1 MKKFTVGILII
12 FVLTIG
18 IYFIWWKLPLT
29 INRGSDIKIGEQ
41 LIENIESYQKQYGL
55 PNNNDWKTLRK
66 FGFKDEID
74 FLQPEYRRV
83 DKETFE
89 LIYIEGV
96 DGPYLMWN
104 SIERKWKEGYPTFPK
119 TTEKQ
124 QKSDIKQIRLHC

>member
-1 MKKFTVGILII
+1 MKKFTLGILII

-29 INRGSDIKIGEQ
+29 INRSSDIKLGEKIIKN
-41 LIENIESYQKQYGL
+41 IENYKTTNEL
-55 PNNNDWKTLRK
+55 PDNDDWKTLRG
-66 FGFKDEID
+66 FGFRDKID

-89 LIYIEGV
+89 LIYIEGF

-124 QKSDIKQIRLHC
+124 QKSDI